1 MSTAS
6 IMQWSA
12 VLCNRCS
19 RSHHLTTV
27 TAGNLMFKY
36 ADDTYIVIPAAN
48 VNSRYAELN
57 HVGRWAQNN
66 IRLNRAKVCWH
77 YIQWRRAYK
86 PPEHLSPQIP
96 DIRTDTCTS
105 VKILGLMASPW
116 RIICPPASTSAMSSA
131 SARSPSMPWN
141 CCVVMAW
148 VTTRWGTSTRLS
160 SSLSYRT
167 PHRHGGVR
175 PIISVAD
182 KQRLKAI
189 TTCYIRLGS
198 TQLTILRRPN
208 SLLTY
213 YGRQCFVMFCI
224 NYTTSKQ
231 HWTYNLRHI
240 IGVTLC
246 H

>member
-1 MSTAS
+1 MSTPG
-6 IMQWSA
+6 MQNWTMWA
-12 VLCNRCS
+12 DGRK
-19 RSHHLTTV
+19 TTISDLIGLKSV
-27 TAGNLMFKY
+27 DIIFNDGERISLLNICHRRYRTF
-36 ADDTYIVIPAAN
+36 AA
-48 VNSRYAELN
+48 
-57 HVGRWAQNN
+57 
-66 IRLNRAKVCWH
+66 
-77 YIQWRRAYK
+77 
-86 PPEHLSPQIP
+86 
-96 DIRTDTCTS
+96 CTS